1 MCAGG
6 RSVPV
11 VAVCNSSN
19 RKRNKPLIFLI
30 QTLAKEQEKGKHSSV
45 WIPRWKERVREMGE
59 GGSRKQKSEDERPQ
73 RTFLGGGGKVKVV
86 KKVLKVRVVS
96 ARQWSVQRME

>member
-1 MCAGG
+1 M
-6 RSVPV
+6 
-11 VAVCNSSN
+11 
-19 RKRNKPLIFLI
+19 
-30 QTLAKEQEKGKHSSV
+30 E
-45 WIPRWKERVREMGE
+45 E